1 MIREGTDATELIHN
15 CRIQDGRISVSA
27 ARLTVSALVDD
38 KKLLNT
44 SVTLA
49 KIATCVQTVVVVTTS
64 EGAGSTQ
71 RSLVTRVRD
80 AIKNAGIN
88 HSEVARR
95 IGLDASKLSKSL
107 AGTRKFRVEEIS
119 RIAELTEVSTDW
131 LTTGR
136 TAGPPRRG
144 RAGPTPGIIPVGST
158 PIDASPD
165 GSDIPT
171 IPGQSD
177 SAEPPAVAPTQEWM
191 SKGTRS
197 RVTIIAAAWELYADL
212 GIDKVRTEDVARAAG
227 MTTSAVNYHF
237 RTKDQLLQAALR
249 YSLDIIAKTRHLN
262 DSVDALTVLRH
273 FARIHAGI
281 DLKIRRVWSIW
292 LQCWAR
298 AATDTVARE
307 NLTAVYGEWL
317 DMIAAIIDNGQKAGL
332 IRAGDTTLM
341 VKSLAIFIDGLGV
354 ARSTGQLDITDDD
367 ALTMLETYLRA
378 HVLADGRPAE
388 GDASTPDT
396 RTPKSERVAAAGGP
410 DSTS

>member
-1 MIREGTDATELIHN
+1 M
-15 CRIQDGRISVSA
+15 
-27 ARLTVSALVDD
+27 
-38 KKLLNT
+38 
-44 SVTLA
+44 
-49 KIATCVQTVVVVTTS
+49 QTVVVVTTS
-64 EGAGSTQ
+64 EGADSTQ
-71 RSLVTRVRD
+71 KSLVIRVRD

-88 HSEVARR
+88 HSEVARQV
-95 IGLDASKLSKSL
+95 GLDASKLSKSL
-107 AGTRKFRVEEIS
+107 AGTRKFRVEEVS

-136 TAGPPRRG
+136 AAGPLRRG
-144 RAGPTPGIIPVGST
+144 RPAPTQGIDP
-158 PIDASPD
+158 PKASSD
-165 GSDIPT
+165 GEDIPT
-171 IPGQSD
+171 IPGQSEG
-177 SAEPPAVAPTQEWM
+177 AEPPAADPTQGWM

-212 GIDKVRTEDVARAAG
+212 GIDKVRTEDVARATG

-249 YSLDIIAKTRHLN
+249 YSLDIIARARHLN
-262 DSVDALTVLRH
+262 DSVDVLSVLRH

-317 DMIAAIIDNGQKAGL
+317 DMIAAIIDNGQKVGL

-354 ARSTGQLDITDDD
+354 ARSTGQLDITDAD
-367 ALTMLETYLRA
+367 ALTMLENYLSA
-378 HVLADGRPAE
+378 HVLADGAPSA
-388 GDASTPDT
+388 PDI
-396 RTPKSERVAAAGGP
+396 RTPKSE
-410 DSTS
+410 